1 MIKILKDYISRSYNW
16 YKENHAKI
24 IFVYI
29 IHLVSYYLVNLPYIN
44 IIASLFLFLP
54 YVIDWIV
61 IMILFKP
68 QKDLILK
75 TGIGLFII
83 SYLFVIVHISVALE
97 FLGGM
102 SYIMIGTYVIL
113 VIKEIKK

>member
-16 YKENHAKI
+16 YKANHAKI

-29 IHLVSYYLVNLPYIN
+29 VHLVSYYLVNLPYIN
-44 IIASLFLFLP
+44 IVASLFLFLP
-54 YVIDWIV
+54 YVIDWIA

-83 SYLFVIVHISVALE
+83 SSIFVVVHISVALE

-102 SYIMIGTYVIL
+102 SYLMIGTYVVL
-113 VIKEIKK
+113 SLRDIKD